1 MVSMLALSMV
11 DDDPPLKKPCVLW
24 ILILVIQII
33 KHNIGIYVFYNIGQ
47 FVAVLIL
54 VLIAISN

>member
-1 MVSMLALSMV
+1 MVSMLVLSMV
-11 DDDPPLKKPCVLW
+11 DDDPPLKKTCLLQ

-33 KHNIGIYVFYNIGQ
+33 KHNVGRYVFYNIGQ
-47 FVAVLIL
+47 FVAMLIL